1 MNDYYYQTGTEVC
14 FPRSSYFAHKQW
26 SFTTGFS
33 AVFNCTHSDQLHK
46 IRSRLALMFFK
57 ELRSYIEKRNNLCCN
72 GNIEIN
78 FCRNYNFL
86 CHFLIIF
93 AICCAFSCFPRA
105 FDNSRVQPTSV
116 TCLKPRLSIWVISGE
131 YNVKFVR
138 WACNRWR
145 QRGATIGTN

>member
-46 IRSRLALMFFK
+46 IRSRLALMFLRNFVHILRK
-57 ELRSYIEKRNNLCCN
+57 EIIYAATVISKLIFA
-72 GNIEIN
+72 GIII
-78 FCRNYNFL
+78 FL